1 MAGGK
6 EDGRNVP
13 AWPASESSEPA
24 VSLPA
29 GGGWTASAVPLNRDR
44 AAGPPDEVEPALL
57 TDTGAAGMHSSS
69 HGLAA
74 LEDDLVDILGLVQ
87 LEAPLQV

>member
-6 EDGRNVP
+6 EAGRDVP
-13 AWPASESSEPA
+13 TWPVNKLRAIA
-24 VSLPA
+24 PA
-29 GGGWTASAVPLNRDR
+29 GVPE
-44 AAGPPDEVEPALL
+44 EVEQVLL
-57 TDTGAAGMHSSS
+57 TDTGAAGMRRPS

-87 LEAPLQV
+87 LEAPLHA

>member
-6 EDGRNVP
+6 EAGRDVP
-13 AWPASESSEPA
+13 AWPVNGLRAA
-24 VSLPA
+24 APA
-29 GGGWTASAVPLNRDR
+29 GV
-44 AAGPPDEVEPALL
+44 PDEVAQVLL
-57 TDTGAAGMHSSS
+57 TDTGATGMRTPS

-87 LEAPLQV
+87 LKAPLHA